1 MAGAPQFLALG
12 KSRDST
18 HPVELWVRRAVLA
31 GITLLALLALLNV
44 FGQRPVTTAADGA
57 QARMEV
63 QAPTALRGGLF
74 FMGRITIEA
83 QEELENPTLVLDRG
97 WLESMHVNTIEPAPT
112 EEESRDGRLALSYGR
127 LAAGETAVVY
137 LQLQVNPTNVGR
149 RSQGVELHDG
159 EELVARSDRT
169 VTILP

>member
-1 MAGAPQFLALG
+1 MAGAPQFLVLE
-12 KSRDST
+12 KSRDSQ

-31 GITLLALLALLNV
+31 GIALLALLALLNV

-57 QARMEV
+57 QARIEV
-63 QAPTALRGGLF
+63 QAPTALRGGVL
-74 FMGRITIEA
+74 FMGRITIET
-83 QEELENPTLVLDRG
+83 QEELENATIVLDSG

-127 LAAGETAVVY
+127 LAPGETTVVY
-137 LQLQVNPTNVGR
+137 LELQVNPTNVGR

-159 EELVARSDRT
+159 EELVARNDRT

>member
-1 MAGAPQFLALG
+1 MAGAPQFLVLE
-12 KSRDST
+12 KSRDSQ

-31 GITLLALLALLNV
+31 GIAVLALLALLNV
-44 FGQRPVTTAADGA
+44 FGQRPVTTVADGE
-57 QARMEV
+57 QARIEV
-63 QAPTALRGGLF
+63 QAPTALRGGVL
-74 FMGRITIEA
+74 FMGRITIET
-83 QEELENPTLVLDRG
+83 QEELENATLVLDRG

-149 RSQGVELHDG
+149 RSQSVELHDG
-159 EELVARSDRT
+159 EELVARTDRT

>member
-1 MAGAPQFLALG
+1 MAGAPQFLVLE
-12 KSRDST
+12 KSRDSQ

-31 GITLLALLALLNV
+31 GIALLALLALLNV
-44 FGQRPVTTAADGA
+44 FGQRPVTTVADGE
-57 QARMEV
+57 QARIEV
-63 QAPTALRGGLF
+63 QAPTALRGGVL
-74 FMGRITIEA
+74 FMGRITIET
-83 QEELENPTLVLDRG
+83 QEELENATIVLDSG

-149 RSQGVELHDG
+149 RSQSVELHDG
-159 EELVARSDRT
+159 EELVARTDRT